1 MLLWFIY
8 FSYDLLV
15 QLSAITEFCSSYMT
29 MTLTVL
35 DQGLKRRLILLLQFE
50 IDCEYNRFGMQ
61 HQILRIYSEFQYLHL
76 HTI

>member
-8 FSYDLLV
+8 FSHDLLV
-15 QLSAITEFCSSYMT
+15 QLSAVTEFCSSYMT

-35 DQGLKRRLILLLQFE
+35 DQGLKRRLILLFE
-50 IDCEYNRFGMQ
+50 IDCEYNRFGMR
-61 HQILRIYSEFQYLHL
+61 HQILLIYSEFQYLHL

>member
-1 MLLWFIY
+1 
-8 FSYDLLV
+8 
-15 QLSAITEFCSSYMT
+15 MT

-50 IDCEYNRFGMQ
+50 INCEYNRFSMQ
-61 HQILRIYSEFQYLHL
+61 HQILSIYSEFQYLHL